1 MNNLIS
7 HSCSSLLEEKSK
19 EPDINNEP
27 KKAETFGEPAEEP
40 IYATVDAIVEAIKRY
55 SPEKEDFEL

>member
-7 HSCSSLLEEKSK
+7 HSCSSLLEEKNK

-27 KKAETFGEPAEEP
+27 KIAETFEEPAEEP
-40 IYATVDAIVEAIKRY
+40 IYATVIR
-55 SPEKEDFEL
+55 P